1 MAGNKKILSLNLDR
15 YKLLVA
21 IFAICTGAFSQQTY
35 FQQEVNYKIDV
46 KLNDVDHSLKAFEEL
61 QYINNASNSIGF
73 IYFHLWPNGYKNNET
88 ALAKQ
93 LLKLKKTELYFS
105 KKEER
110 GYIDSLDFKVN
121 GKQVKVEYDAENPDI
136 CKLILN
142 EPLRSLDTLDI
153 TTPFYV
159 KIPDAKFSRLGHDN
173 QAYYITQ
180 WYPKPAVYDAEGW
193 HPMPYL
199 DQGEFY
205 SEFGSFDVSITVP
218 KNYVL
223 SATGDREDN
232 EEEENFLN
240 ENVIRTLT
248 AMETGKYK
256 PTDMAFPASS
266 SQLKTIKFKQY
277 RVHDFAW
284 FADKRFNVLH
294 DQIQLPNTNRTVDTW
309 VYFTNKQFNY
319 WKDALDYV
327 NESTI
332 FYSYLVGDYPYN
344 NVSAVDGVIMAGGG
358 MEYPNITVIG
368 SVGSKMEL
376 DITIAHEVGH
386 NWFYGI
392 LGNNER
398 DQPGLDE
405 GINSFYEMSYVR
417 AKYPSYKISELIGFD
432 STRKFLGANKL
443 AYWRDKEVAYLFS
456 AKANIDQPIE
466 THSQDLSNFNYGS
479 IIYCKTAVVMDYLR
493 DYMGDEAFNKAMQ
506 FYFEN
511 YKFKHPQMK
520 DLVNTLQYFS
530 GNDLSW
536 FSQYLLTG
544 NAKIDYKIK
553 RVKRNKDNSYEVVVK
568 NKTGTPVPVNIY
580 GYKDGKPVGFA
591 WFNGS
596 DSTRHLDFPPSD
608 VDYFKIDGL
617 DLMPDM
623 NRKNNYSRTSGIFR
637 KVKPLQF
644 NFLTKLSDPQKN
656 QINYLPIIGFN
667 LYNGFMAGICLH
679 NYSFFDKKVDISLA
693 PMYGFKS
700 KTFTGFAEA
709 NLNFYPKHAF
719 TKISAGVYA
728 KSFADEFFSIQNFAP
743 GETDYILNY
752 IKIKPNLNFE
762 FKNRDK
768 TTSVKHTLSMAYNMI
783 YKEELMFVQSNV
795 AATTLYFKV
804 KLNKAITSVNY
815 FCINKRV
822 IDPYSINTNFQTDGI
837 MAKLGVTYKQTI
849 TLSKKSTIQLRF
861 FAGTFLQG
869 TEEQKGPYRFRMSGM
884 NGTQDY
890 LYDANF
896 FGRTEYSGPASYQYI
911 DNDGAFKV
919 WTPLG
924 QSSTYLITANIK
936 SPKLPKT
943 PFQLFADIGT
953 AQRSSMNKQ
962 KVLWDLGISANLWDE
977 VIEISFPLFY
987 CSDIKEN
994 LTLNKVGFFNTIRF
1008 TFNMHNIKPRD
1019 YIKNSFL

>member
-1 MAGNKKILSLNLDR
+1 M
-15 YKLLVA
+15 A
-21 IFAICTGAFSQQTY
+21 IFAICTNVFSQQTY

-46 KLNDVDHSLKAFEEL
+46 KLNDVEHSLKAFEEL
-61 QYINNASNSIGF
+61 QYINNSSNSLSY
-73 IYFHLWPNGYKNNET
+73 IYFHLWPNAYKNNET

-93 LLKLKKTELYFS
+93 LLKLKKTEFYFA

-121 GKQVKVEYDAENPDI
+121 GKSVKIEYDAQNPDI

-142 EPLRSLDTLDI
+142 EPLRSLDTLRI
-153 TTPFYV
+153 STPFYV

-193 HPMPYL
+193 HQMPYL

-205 SEFGSFDVSITVP
+205 SEFGSFDVAITLP
-218 KNYVL
+218 QNYVL

-232 EEEENFLN
+232 EAEENFLN

-248 AMETGKYK
+248 HMEKQTFDPYNM
-256 PTDMAFPASS
+256 TFPPSS
-266 SQLKTIKFKQY
+266 SKWKTIKFKQY
-277 RVHDFAW
+277 RVHDLAW
-284 FADKRFNVLH
+284 FADKRYNVLH

-309 VYFTNKQFNY
+309 VYFTNKQAYY
-319 WKDALDYV
+319 WKDAIDYV

-368 SVGSKMEL
+368 SVGSRLEL
-376 DITIAHEVGH
+376 DVTIAHEVGH

-392 LGNNER
+392 LGSNER
-398 DQPGLDE
+398 DHPGLDE

-417 AKYPSYKISELIGFD
+417 AKYPNYKIGELIGID
-432 STRKFLGANKL
+432 SSRKILGINKM
-443 AYWRDKEVAYLFS
+443 AYWREKEAAYLFS

-466 THSQDLSNFNYGS
+466 THSEDLSLFNYGS

-506 FYFEN
+506 FYYEN

-536 FSQYLLTG
+536 FSQYLITG

-553 RVKRNKDNSYEVVVK
+553 RVKRNKDNSYEVIVK

-596 DSTRHLDFPPSD
+596 DSTRSLDFPPSD

-617 DLMPDM
+617 DLMPDV
-623 NRKNNYSRTSGIFR
+623 NRRNNYCRTRGIFR
-637 KVKPLQF
+637 KAKPLQF
-644 NFLTKLSDPQKN
+644 NFLTKLPDPQKN
-656 QINYLPIIGFN
+656 QINYLPIVGFN

-679 NYSFFDKKVDISLA
+679 NYSFFDKRVDVSLA
-693 PMYGFKS
+693 PMYGFRS
-700 KTFTGFAEA
+700 KTFTGFAEM
-709 NLNFYPKHAF
+709 NLNFYPKQAF
-719 TKISAGVYA
+719 TKISTGVFA
-728 KSFADEFFSIQNFAP
+728 KSFADEFFSVQNFASS
-743 GETDYILNY
+743 ENDYILNY
-752 IKIKPNLNFE
+752 LKIKPNLNFE

-768 TTSVKHTLSMAYNMI
+768 TTSIKHTLSMAYNMI
-783 YKEELMFVQSNV
+783 YKEELLFVNSNV
-795 AATTLYFKV
+795 TSTALYFKI

-815 FCINKRV
+815 LCSNKRA
-822 IDPYSINTNFQTDGI
+822 IDPFSINTNFQTDGI

-849 TLSKKSTIQLRF
+849 TLTKRSAVELRL

-869 TEEQKGPYRFRMSGM
+869 TDAQKGAYRFRLSGM
-884 NGTQDY
+884 NGAQDY

-896 FGRTEYSGPASYQYI
+896 FGRTEYNGPASYQFV
-911 DNDGAFKV
+911 DADGAFKV

-924 QSSTYLITANIK
+924 QSSSYLVTVNIK

-943 PFQLFADIGT
+943 PLRLFADVGT
-953 AQRSSMNKQ
+953 APQLSMNKQ
-962 KVLWDLGISANLWDE
+962 QVVYDAGISASILDD
-977 VIEISFPLFY
+977 VIEVYFPLLY
-987 CSDIKEN
+987 SSDIKET
-994 LTLNKVGFFNTIRF
+994 LTLNNVGFFNTIRF
-1008 TFNMHNIKPRD
+1008 IFNMHNVKPRD
-1019 YIKNSFL
+1019 YIKNNFL